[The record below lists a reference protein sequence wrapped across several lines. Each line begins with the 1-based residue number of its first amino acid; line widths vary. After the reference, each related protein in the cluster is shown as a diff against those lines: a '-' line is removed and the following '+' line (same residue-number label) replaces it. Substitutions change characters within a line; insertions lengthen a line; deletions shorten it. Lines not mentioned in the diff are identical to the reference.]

1 MEELVRKLNSDY
13 GFALSE
19 EEIRLITRQGE
30 EYERLFRCLYEID
43 LTGVAPLLQL
53 ERKPRP

>member
-1 MEELVRKLNSDY
+1 MEEQVRKLNRDY

-19 EEIRLITRQGE
+19 EEIQWIARQGE

-43 LTGVAPLLQL
+43 LTGVAPMLKL